1 MPSATLLLELLITA
15 GTFSL
20 LPGPAMLYT
29 AAQTLARGRKAGLMA
44 AFGIQCGG
52 YVHVFAAAAGLS
64 FLFHAVPP
72 LYMAVKLAGALYLIF
87 LGLSM
92 LRAER
97 AENAS
102 ELAPAIRLPDGW
114 RAFRQSVLVEILNP
128 KTAIFFLSFLP
139 QFVDPA
145 AAFPVWLQFALL
157 GAIVNAI
164 FSLSDIAVVLLAGFL
179 ARKMSGNDLSR
190 RIARGAGG
198 ALIASLGVH
207 LALQRA

>member
-15 GTFSL
+15 GTFAF

-29 AAQTLARGRKAGLMA
+29 AGQTIARGRRAGLMA
-44 AFGIQCGG
+44 AFGIHCGG
-52 YVHVFAAAAGLS
+52 YAHVFAAAAGLS

-72 LYMAVKLAGALYLIF
+72 LYTAVKLAGALYLIW

-97 AENAS
+97 SDARPDFA
-102 ELAPAIRLPDGW
+102 APEGLN
-114 RAFRQSVLVEILNP
+114 AFRQSVQVELLNP

-139 QFVDPA
+139 QFVDPV
-145 AAFPVWLQFALL
+145 AAFPVWLQLALL
-157 GAIVNAI
+157 GAIVNLI
-164 FSLSDIAVVLLAGFL
+164 FSLADVAVVMLAGFL
-179 ARKMSGNDLSR
+179 ARRMQGNGRSR

-207 LALQRA
+207 LALQRV